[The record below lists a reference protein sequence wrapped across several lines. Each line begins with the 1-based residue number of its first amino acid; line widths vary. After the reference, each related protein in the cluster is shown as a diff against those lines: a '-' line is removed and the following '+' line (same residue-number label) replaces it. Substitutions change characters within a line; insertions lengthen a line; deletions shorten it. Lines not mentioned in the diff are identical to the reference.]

1 MWYPVVRQMRVC
13 QSKEFTCE
21 FTLCKPYTKFDPC
34 DSTQY
39 LLLCR
44 NSRLQLAFRWS
55 FWNGNRGQKLPSEH
69 GRLGPLV
76 FARFLIF
83 LSAWGIPSGDPCDFF
98 SSSVKD
104 LKRIL
109 KGIALFSRGNEE
121 FLEEACNWEVSW
133 ILTRFETICCSEDTL
148 LSIPFESGCWSGG
161 PKILE
166 ETCNWEVIRN
176 LTRLITRLDHDPRG
190 LFTDERK
197 IPLRILRSPDATIS
211 DFLHSFGRQLRIF
224 SSYFK
229 EHIRILFRFVR
240 DLTRIVAGS

>member
-34 DSTQY
+34 DSIQY

-83 LSAWGIPSGDPCDFF
+83 LSAWASTKLSSRLRTTEVESTANIRQSLDMLWTSLSSWGVARNRSAHYLREWYDNFDVIVCLFVFGVLSCSKHGIQSFLNPLSSGKNGQKGFKHLQRIANPIRFKWLINDTKNG
-98 SSSVKD
+98 VKY
-104 LKRIL
+104 
-109 KGIALFSRGNEE
+109 
-121 FLEEACNWEVSW
+121 V
-133 ILTRFETICCSEDTL
+133 L
-148 LSIPFESGCWSGG
+148 LSISEGSRKDICRGFCD
-161 PKILE
+161 IL
-166 ETCNWEVIRN
+166 
-176 LTRLITRLDHDPRG
+176 
-190 LFTDERK
+190 
-197 IPLRILRSPDATIS
+197 
-211 DFLHSFGRQLRIF
+211 
-224 SSYFK
+224 
-229 EHIRILFRFVR
+229 
-240 DLTRIVAGS
+240 